1 MNEVSSPMPPAC
13 PKVLGRGK
21 AWQGASVHGLSPA
34 MCGSPLSD
42 LQGAQTPRGQALQ
55 RSDLRSDGHILKTS
69 TAVLKLSTAVLIANR
84 QLRAPLAALN
94 DRVRRRAMYRW
105 KALFTHYILSQ
116 RTKPPYAYHQPVGQ

>member
-1 MNEVSSPMPPAC
+1 MISDIYNKAKAGARAVSNMLMGMGDDRKPSLGSLSSTSKESVLPQNTAAGPP
-13 PKVLGRGK
+13 
-21 AWQGASVHGLSPA
+21 
-34 MCGSPLSD
+34 
-42 LQGAQTPRGQALQ
+42 
-55 RSDLRSDGHILKTS
+55 RSDGHILKMS

-116 RTKPPYAYHQPVGQ
+116 RTKPPYAHHQPVGQ